1 MKFAEHLRESAVP
14 EWIDKYIDYKA
25 GKKKLKAYH
34 GNIATSA
41 ALSNNVAGSISI
53 EESLPSQ
60 EDESSP
66 RYRTQSSYSVGQK
79 RLVIDFVERWVI
91 EQEVEKCNDF
101 YLWELDRCGKRFA
114 VLQQQMHRYEIHKEQ
129 VAFDRGGQ
137 NIAASKSYGSL
148 KVDSIS
154 PSPPTYHSNSWTSKV
169 ENMLRDNELMPSL
182 PSGIPLK
189 RLMGRSSGQDFAS
202 TIGRGETFTPIALSA
217 GQIQQR
223 LSDALIEEYLL
234 IQLIKNYR
242 EVNVTGF
249 RKIVKKF
256 DKTCGTKEL
265 PHFMEYA
272 KNKYPLFQDA
282 EANAKA
288 VAQALRNSVML
299 RLPSKLPPD
308 IEPTDPLMAWE
319 RQLTSWY
326 TDTLALSSKD
336 RKQKSARLKNI
347 SLEYSLSERKVHR
360 FNRSTLQMF
369 VGGFLLGASLALI
382 GYTLFVG
389 FSASPLSVTHKILL
403 PLWGGWY
410 MVFLMALFFSLD
422 CFVWH
427 KNNINYRFIM
437 FGEMQSRHGAVLYN
451 NDFSTTKIPLLFYFT
466 CVLLIPLAILS
477 TLSFHAERLGPYSII
492 WIVTLV
498 VLYLMPFLGKK
509 PLGNIPYW
517 NKLNQSVKWVLVTFV
532 RLVFSGFYPVQF
544 GDFFLGD
551 ILASLTYSMG
561 DVALFFCIY
570 SSTPNGLCGSS
581 HSKPMGAMSC
591 LPNFWRFMQCLRRF
605 SDSGD
610 WFPHLLNA
618 IKYAIGVCYYA
629 SLCVYRISR
638 TTSKKNIFIVFAT
651 LNASLTSV
659 WDIVMDWSLLQPK
672 SRNWLLRD
680 DLYLA
685 GRKNWKTGA
694 YRKRRKLV
702 YYAAMVLDVLIR
714 FEWIVY
720 AVAPT
725 TINQSAITSFILAVL
740 EVIRRFVWLVFR
752 VENEH
757 VANVHLFKVS
767 GEVSL
772 PFPTSAA
779 DESESEESIT
789 SGRYSLSE
797 INGPEAP
804 NPAYRGQAVA
814 RSHSSGLFKTFSKS
828 IPWAHARDFQ
838 RPQNNPSDDKNTESD
853 GSESEADSVG
863 L

>member
-1 MKFAEHLRESAVP
+1 MKFAEHLRESAIP

-25 GKKKLKAYH
+25 GKKKLKACH
-34 GNIATSA
+34 GNITTSA
-41 ALSNNVAGSISI
+41 ALSNNVPGSISSL
-53 EESLPSQ
+53 ESLPSHANN
-60 EDESSP
+60 SP
-66 RYRTQSSYSVGQK
+66 RYRTQSSYTNAQK
-79 RLVIDFVERWVI
+79 QMVIEFVEKWVI

-101 YLWELDRCGKRFA
+101 YLWELERCGKRFA
-114 VLQQQMHRYEIHKEQ
+114 ILQQQMHRYEIHKEQ
-129 VAFDRGGQ
+129 AAFDRSGQ
-137 NIAASKSYGSL
+137 NMAALKTYGSL
-148 KVDSIS
+148 KADSAS
-154 PSPPTYHSNSWTSKV
+154 PSPPTYPSNPWASKLG
-169 ENMLRDNELMPSL
+169 NILRENELMPSL
-182 PSGIPLK
+182 PSFLPFK
-189 RLMGRSSGQDFAS
+189 RLMSRTSAQDFAS
-202 TIGRGETFTPIALSA
+202 TIGHGETFAPNALSA

-242 EVNVTGF
+242 DVNVTGF

-272 KNKYPLFQDA
+272 KNKFPLFQDA
-282 EANAKA
+282 DANANV
-288 VAQALRNSVML
+288 VAQALRDSVML
-299 RLPSKLPPD
+299 RQPSKIPSDL
-308 IEPTDPLMAWE
+308 EPADPLMAWE
-319 RQLTSWY
+319 RELTCWY

-369 VGGFLLGASLALI
+369 VGGFLLGASLALV
-382 GYTLFVG
+382 GYTLYVG
-389 FSASPLSVTHKILL
+389 FSASPLSYTHKILL

-410 MVFLMALFFSLD
+410 MVFLMALLFSLD

-466 CVLLIPLAILS
+466 SVLLTPLAILS
-477 TLSFHAERLGPYSII
+477 TLSFHADRLGPYSII
-492 WIVTLV
+492 WIVMLV
-498 VLYLMPFLGKK
+498 VLYLLPFLGKQ
-509 PLGNIPYW
+509 PWGNIPYW
-517 NKLNQSVKWVLVTFV
+517 NKLKQSVKWVLVTFI
-532 RLVFSGFYPVQF
+532 RLIFSGFYPVQF

-551 ILASLTYSMG
+551 IFASLTYSMG
-561 DVALFFCIY
+561 DIAFFFCIY
-570 SSTPNGLCGSS
+570 SKTPNGLCGSS
-581 HSKPMGAMSC
+581 HSKSMGAVSC
-591 LPNFWRFMQCLRRF
+591 LPNFWRFLQCLRRF

-618 IKYAIGVCYYA
+618 IKYAIGVCFYA
-629 SLCVYRISR
+629 SLCAYRLSR
-638 TTSKKNIFIVFAT
+638 TTAARNVFFIFAT

-694 YRKRRKLV
+694 YQRRRKLV
-702 YYAAMVLDVLIR
+702 YYVAMVLDVIIR

-720 AVAPT
+720 AAAPD

-740 EVIRRFVWLVFR
+740 EVSRRFIWLVFR

-772 PFPTSAA
+772 PFPTTVA
-779 DESESEESIT
+779 DESETEESIT
-789 SGRYSLSE
+789 SGRYSLSDL
-797 INGPEAP
+797 NGPEAP
-804 NPAYRGQAVA
+804 NPAYRGPAVS
-814 RSHSSGLFKTFSKS
+814 RSNSSGLFRTFSKS
-828 IPWAHARDFQ
+828 IPWAHAKDFQ
-838 RPQNNPSDDKNTESD
+838 RPQSNPTDDKNTESD
-853 GSESEADSVG
+853 GSESEVDSVA
-863 L
+863 

>member
-14 EWIDKYIDYKA
+14 EWIDKYIDYKI
-25 GKKKLKAYH
+25 GKKKLKACR
-34 GNIATSA
+34 GTIAASQ
-41 ALSNNVAGSISI
+41 ALSNNIPGNTCSV
-53 EESLPSQ
+53 ELPPHA
-60 EDESSP
+60 DESA
-66 RYRTQSSYSVGQK
+66 RYRTQNSYNSVQK
-79 RLVIDFVERWVI
+79 RFVIEFVEKWVID
-91 EQEVEKCNDF
+91 QELEKCNDF
-101 YLWELDRCGKRFA
+101 YLWELDRCGKRFS
-114 VLQQQMHRYEIHKEQ
+114 VLQEQINRYELHKEQ
-129 VAFDRGGQ
+129 LEFERSGR
-137 NIAASKSYGSL
+137 NLAALKSYGS
-148 KVDSIS
+148 VNEGS
-154 PSPPTYHSNSWTSKV
+154 PSPLPPKLQKHSWGSSLFAF
-169 ENMLRDNELMPSL
+169 LRDNELVPSFPNFMPF
-182 PSGIPLK
+182 K
-189 RLMGRSSGQDFAS
+189 RLMGRSSERDYGS
-202 TIGRGETFTPIALSA
+202 SIGHGETFTPITLSA

-272 KNKYPLFQDA
+272 KSAFPLFQDA
-282 EANAKA
+282 DANAK
-288 VAQALRNSVML
+288 VIAQTLRDSVML
-299 RLPSKLPPD
+299 RQPAKITTD
-308 IEPTDPLMAWE
+308 IELADPLMAWE
-319 RQLTSWY
+319 QKITTWY

-360 FNRSTLQMF
+360 FNRSILQMF
-369 VGGFLLGASLALI
+369 VGGLLCGASLALI

-389 FSASPLSVTHKILL
+389 FTASSLSSIHKLLL

-410 MVFLMALFFSLD
+410 MTFLMAFLFLLD
-422 CFVWH
+422 CYVWH

-466 CVLLIPLAILS
+466 SILVFPMAVMS
-477 TLSFHAERLGPYSII
+477 TLSFHAEGLSPYSII
-492 WIVTLV
+492 WIVMAAILF
-498 VLYLMPFLGKK
+498 LMPLLGKQ

-517 NKLNQSVKWVLVTFV
+517 NKLKTSVKWLLVTFV

-551 ILASLTYSMG
+551 IFASLTYSMG
-561 DVALFFCIY
+561 DIALFFCVY
-570 SSTPNGLCGSS
+570 SKTPNGMCGSS
-581 HSKPMGAMSC
+581 HSKSMGAMSC
-591 LPNFWRFMQCLRRF
+591 LPNFWRFLQCLRRF

-618 IKYAIGVCYYA
+618 LKYVIGVCYYA
-629 SLCVYRISR
+629 SLCAYRLSY
-638 TTSKKNIFIVFAT
+638 TTTRKNIFIIFAT
-651 LNASLTSV
+651 LNATLTAA
-659 WDIVMDWSLLQPK
+659 WDLIMDWSLLQTK

-694 YRKRRKLV
+694 YSKRRMLV
-702 YYAAMVLDVLIR
+702 YYAAMIWDVLMR
-714 FEWIVY
+714 FQWIVY
-720 AVAPT
+720 VVAPS
-725 TINQSAITSFILAVL
+725 TIHQSAITTFILAAL
-740 EVIRRFVWLVFR
+740 EVSRRFVWVVFR

-772 PFPTSAA
+772 PFPSTV
-779 DESESEESIT
+779 SEESETEESVT
-789 SGRYSLSE
+789 SARYALPE
-797 INGPEAP
+797 LGGPEAP
-804 NPAYRGQAVA
+804 HAAYRGNVLP
-814 RSHSSGLFKTFSKS
+814 RSNSSGLFKTFSKS
-828 IPWAHARDFQ
+828 IPWAHAKDFQ
-838 RPQNNPSDDKNTESD
+838 RPQGHTSDDKPQESD
-853 GSESEADSVG
+853 ASESEVDSTF
-863 L
+863 